1 MWSLPNILNQCGYSK
16 YSNVI
21 HREDLKYPIGFGLT
35 VSEESDREE
44 SFTTIRIRR
53 KDKADLEKIALP
65 REALWATV
73 KRLKESYMVE
83 RMSKRN

>member
-1 MWSLPNILNQCGYSK
+1 M
-16 YSNVI
+16 
-21 HREDLKYPIGFGLT
+21 T

>member
-1 MWSLPNILNQCGYSK
+1 MSLPNILNQCGYSK
-16 YSNVI
+16 DLHII
-21 HREDLKYPIGFGLT
+21 HRDDLKYPIGFGLT

-53 KDKADLEKIALP
+53 KDKADLEEIALP

-83 RMSKRN
+83 RMHKRN